1 MIPKTTT
8 MGVTRR
14 RLWSA
19 WTTACALGEAIGIGL
34 AAATA
39 ILIGLAMGE
48 PVTAT
53 QRAVVLVLMVVAGA
67 LEGLALGLFQWSVL
81 GEAFPKMSARSW
93 ALATAAVAALG
104 WLLGMLPSTLSA
116 PSVVPV
122 EPPNRDVRVVFALF
136 LAPVFGLVAGS
147 IVGAAQWLV
156 LRRHAHRAGSW
167 ISANA
172 LGWAV
177 AFPWIYV
184 AGTMPAE
191 DTPVSFTFVLA
202 VVAGALGGLSLG
214 AVTGAFLLRLTP
226 IEVEGGVMLCR
237 ELMKRDVARC
247 METLTVEACARMMK
261 DNNIGFLPVVDTD
274 KRVVGV
280 ITDRDLAVR
289 VLAEGL
295 QAETPV
301 GNVMTR
307 DVRICHPDDKL
318 QEAEWKMSTTRKSRL
333 VVADDDGH
341 CVGVISLSD
350 IAQADSRSRAGG
362 VLRAVTRR
370 EAPMQI
376 ALP

>member
-1 MIPKTTT
+1 MIGMTTT
-8 MGVTRR
+8 GVARR
-14 RLWSA
+14 RLWSS
-19 WTTACALGEAIGIGL
+19 WTTACALAEAIGIGL
-34 AAATA
+34 AAGAA
-39 ILIGLAMGE
+39 ILIGVTMGE

-93 ALATAAVAALG
+93 ALTTAAVAALG
-104 WLLGMLPSTLSA
+104 WLLGMLPSTLHA
-116 PSVVPV
+116 PSAMPA
-122 EPPNRDVRVVFALF
+122 EPPSRDMRIVFALF
-136 LAPVFGLVAGS
+136 VAPVFGLVAGS

-156 LRRHAHRAGSW
+156 LRRHVQRAGSW

-184 AGTMPAE
+184 AGTLPAE
-191 DTPVSFTFVLA
+191 DTPLSLTFVLA
-202 VVAGALGGLSLG
+202 VVAGALGGLCLG

-237 ELMKRDVARC
+237 ELMKKNVARC
-247 METLTVEACARMMK
+247 LEALSVEDCARMMK
-261 DNNIGFLPVVDTD
+261 DNNIGFLPVLDAD

-295 QAETPV
+295 EPETPV

-350 IAQADSRSRAGG
+350 IAQADSRTRAGG

>member
-1 MIPKTTT
+1 MIRKTTT
-8 MGVTRR
+8 GVARR

-19 WTTACALGEAIGIGL
+19 WTTACALAEAIGIGL
-34 AAATA
+34 AAGTA

-53 QRAVVLVLMVVAGA
+53 QRAVVLVLMVGAGA

-81 GEAFPKMSARSW
+81 GEAFPKVSARSW
-93 ALATAAVAALG
+93 ALTTAAVAALG

-116 PSVVPV
+116 PSAMPA
-122 EPPNRDVRVVFALF
+122 EPPSRDMRIVFALF

-184 AGTMPAE
+184 AGTMPAG
-191 DTPVSFTFVLA
+191 DTPVSFTLVLA
-202 VVAGALGGLSLG
+202 VVGGALGGLCLG
-214 AVTGAFLLRLTP
+214 AVTGGFLLRLTP

-247 METLTVEACARMMK
+247 MEALSVEDCARMMK
-261 DNNIGFLPVVDTD
+261 DNNIGFLPVVDQD

-280 ITDRDLAVR
+280 ITDRDLAIR
-289 VLAEGL
+289 VLAEGVPP
-295 QAETPV
+295 ETPV

-307 DVRICHPDDKL
+307 DVRVCHPDDKL

-350 IAQADSRSRAGG
+350 IAQADTRIRAGG

-370 EAPMQI
+370 EAPMQL

>member
-1 MIPKTTT
+1 MTNA
-8 MGVTRR
+8 MGVTRG
-14 RLWSA
+14 RLWRA
-19 WTTACALGEAIGIGL
+19 WTAACALAEAIGIGL
-34 AAATA
+34 AAGTA

-48 PVTAT
+48 AVTAA
-53 QRAVVLVLMVVAGA
+53 QRAVVLVLMVVAGG

-81 GEAFPKMSARSW
+81 REAFPKVSARSW
-93 ALATAAVAALG
+93 ALTTAGVAALG
-104 WLLGMLPSTLSA
+104 WLLGMLPSTLHA
-116 PSVVPV
+116 PSAIPA
-122 EPPNRDVRVVFALF
+122 EPPSRDVRIVFALF
-136 LAPVFGLVAGS
+136 VAPVFGLVAGS
-147 IVGAAQWLV
+147 VFGAAQWLV
-156 LRRHAHRAGSW
+156 LRRHAPRAGSW

-172 LGWAV
+172 LGWAA

-191 DTPVSFTFVLA
+191 DTPLSETFVLA
-202 VVAGALGGLSLG
+202 VVAGALAGLCLG
-214 AVTGAFLLRLTP
+214 ALTGAFLLRLIP
-226 IEVEGGVMLCR
+226 IEGEGGVMLCR
-237 ELMKRDVARC
+237 ELMKKDVARC
-247 METLTVEACARMMK
+247 TEALTVEACARMMK
-261 DNNIGFLPVVDTD
+261 DNNIGFLPVVDAD

-295 QAETPV
+295 QPETPV

-350 IAQADSRSRAGG
+350 IAQADSRARAGG

-370 EAPMQI
+370 EAPMQV

>member
-1 MIPKTTT
+1 MP
-8 MGVTRR
+8 
-14 RLWSA
+14 A
-19 WTTACALGEAIGIGL
+19 
-34 AAATA
+34 
-39 ILIGLAMGE
+39 
-48 PVTAT
+48 
-53 QRAVVLVLMVVAGA
+53 
-67 LEGLALGLFQWSVL
+67 
-81 GEAFPKMSARSW
+81 
-93 ALATAAVAALG
+93 
-104 WLLGMLPSTLSA
+104 
-116 PSVVPV
+116 
-122 EPPNRDVRVVFALF
+122 EPPSRDMRIVFALF
-136 LAPVFGLVAGS
+136 VAPVFGLVAGS

-156 LRRHAHRAGSW
+156 LRRHVQRAGSW

-184 AGTMPAE
+184 AGTLPAE
-191 DTPVSFTFVLA
+191 DTPLSLTFVLA
-202 VVAGALGGLSLG
+202 VVAGALGGLCLG

-237 ELMKRDVARC
+237 ELMKKNVARC
-247 METLTVEACARMMK
+247 LEALSVEDCARMMK
-261 DNNIGFLPVVDTD
+261 DNNIGFLPVLDAD

-295 QAETPV
+295 EPETPV

-350 IAQADSRSRAGG
+350 IAQADSRTRAGG